1 MARFMSASTL
11 VRPAVLAAMALA
23 AGVCLSGCGGVDVQN
38 DGHMFQRWADK
49 VEQIKVD
56 GHAPGQPADEASDK
70 AGAPVLDPMTT
81 VKEADASDTP
91 GLRQPMKIDVVDR
104 INMPTPDAATL
115 RSIIRMVH
123 ASVVSG
129 PAPVETEVAG
139 LRRPIESGPI
149 AGDKSG
155 RLVQLAAFTSD
166 ADARAAWRKFAA
178 TDPAVFARLAPRFER
193 ADLGDKGQ
201 WIRVKVALPAAP
213 EVAHRVC
220 AAAKLSPERCA

>member
-1 MARFMSASTL
+1 MVRVMSTSPL
-11 VRPAVLAAMALA
+11 VRPAILAAMAL
-23 AGVCLSGCGGVDVQN
+23 GVSASVAGCGGVDVQN

-56 GHAPGQPADEASDK
+56 DRAPGQAADAADPK
-70 AGAPVLDPMTT
+70 VLDPMTT

-115 RSIIRMVH
+115 RSVIRMVH
-123 ASVVSG
+123 ASVLSG
-129 PAPVETEVAG
+129 PAPVATEVAG

-178 TDPAVFARLAPRFER
+178 VDPSVFAHLAPRFER

-201 WIRVKVALPAAP
+201 WIRVKVALPAARDA
-213 EVAHRVC
+213 AHRVC
-220 AAAKLSPERCA
+220 TAAKLSPERCA